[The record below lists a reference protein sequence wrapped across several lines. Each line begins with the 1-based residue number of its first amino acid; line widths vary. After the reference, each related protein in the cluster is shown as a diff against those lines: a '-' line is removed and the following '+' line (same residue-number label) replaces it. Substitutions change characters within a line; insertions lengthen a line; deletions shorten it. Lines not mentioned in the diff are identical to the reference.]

1 MKALPTASKPKVSAP
16 AGRSPVDRRS
26 KLPVATNPTAHSC
39 EELLRDEK
47 LSTNRSRARSRA
59 AVKRGRLGLVHGQLR
74 RAQREFC
81 RAVASDP
88 TNASAQKELAELL
101 LFLKDGN
108 AGLARVRTALE
119 IDPENR
125 DLQGLHGD
133 ALARLGRYVEA
144 RQAWLGEARLKDG
157 SEANRRLVKR
167 FLRTARGFRFAHAW
181 AEAERLYRRVAV
193 IEPSNTEASL
203 GLAQAL
209 RGLGQ
214 SDEARQWFDY
224 ANKLSHGEEGA
235 QVTQELEA
243 VR

>member
-1 MKALPTASKPKVSAP
+1 MN
-16 AGRSPVDRRS
+16 REH
-26 KLPVATNPTAHSC
+26 AHSANDARV
-39 EELLRDEK
+39 LLRTLDAKPRRGGNGIGGDRTEER
-47 LSTNRSRARSRA
+47 LHSR
-59 AVKRGRLGLVHGQLR
+59 
-74 RAQREFC
+74 
-81 RAVASDP
+81 
-88 TNASAQKELAELL
+88 
-101 LFLKDGN
+101 DGN
-108 AGLARVRTALE
+108 AV
-119 IDPENR
+119 
-125 DLQGLHGD
+125 GLHGD
-133 ALARLGRYVEA
+133 ALARLGRYAEA
-144 RQAWLGEARLKDG
+144 RQAWLGEARLNDG

-193 IEPSNTEASL
+193 VEPSNTEASL

-224 ANKLSHGEEGA
+224 ANKLSQGEEGA